1 MKTAGSTIGKMPLLF
16 FRYYTT
22 KISWIEP
29 KLLIFLVFFPFS
41 FDESSEA
48 GDKPEA
54 ADEADDEDDNNKW
67 KRRRRRRPKATRPT
81 SRRTSRRLPSSS
93 SDYESED
100 FEGPEIVI
108 DSNTSTD
115 DDLDDEN
122 GIGGTKE
129 RIFIFI
135 CVTFIVF

>member
-1 MKTAGSTIGKMPLLF
+1 M
-16 FRYYTT
+16 
-22 KISWIEP
+22 
-29 KLLIFLVFFPFS
+29 LIILSFPFS

-67 KRRRRRRPKATRPT
+67 KRRRRRRPKAARPT
-81 SRRTSRRLPSSS
+81 SHRTSRRLPSSSS

-115 DDLDDEN
+115 DDQEN
-122 GIGGTKE
+122 GIGGIKDDFYLFDT
-129 RIFIFI
+129 
-135 CVTFIVF
+135 VF

>member
-1 MKTAGSTIGKMPLLF
+1 MRI
-16 FRYYTT
+16 
-22 KISWIEP
+22 KIVAKI
-29 KLLIFLVFFPFS
+29 INFFPFS

-67 KRRRRRRPKATRPT
+67 KRRRRRRPKAARPT

-122 GIGGTKE
+122 GIGGTYKRE
-129 RIFIFI
+129 DFYFYLCDVHHSVLECMQNRA
-135 CVTFIVF
+135 IVCLNM